1 MKTPSQRNL
10 KSPAPYTSKKIE
22 TEKNIKSIK
31 GGQRKTE
38 REISST
44 ASIKKA
50 EPIIYLEKKSLV
62 KLGKTFAELDI
73 LAGHR

>member
-10 KSPAPYTSKKIE
+10 KSPSPYTAKKIE

-44 ASIKKA
+44 TSIKKA
-50 EPIIYLEKKSLV
+50 EPIIYL
-62 KLGKTFAELDI
+62 
-73 LAGHR
+73 